1 MHAIQPSKPPLQPRK
16 TRQVA
21 TRPKN
26 TRRRQNSNHYRVV
39 ALENTAKLCANVLIC
54 GVAVY
59 GLARLI
65 PYFWSQQQKWQE
77 INTEVQQA
85 EGRVEHLRHDFN
97 RSFDSSGADILMK
110 EQSNLLEPGEKQ
122 VFWQQDKP
130 KK

>member
-1 MHAIQPSKPPLQPRK
+1 MHAIQPSKPPLKPRK
-16 TRQVA
+16 TPQVT

-26 TRRRQNSNHYRVV
+26 TRRRQSSNYRVL
-39 ALENTAKLCANVLIC
+39 ALENTAKLCTSVVIC

-65 PYFWSQQQKWQE
+65 PRCWTQQQKWQE

-85 EGRVEHLRHDFN
+85 QGRVDYLRRDFN
-97 RSFDSSGADILMK
+97 RSFDSSGADTLMK

-122 VFWQQDKP
+122 VFWQQDQP